1 MEKWLLKA
9 AVAAGLVFLA
19 CAAQADVLP
28 AYNLTFSDY
37 TGAAPKNYFSNVQ
50 PVGWTLGTTRGNL
63 LFIDSSGPPGC
74 AACADGPVYL
84 SVYGP
89 FPAPPVG
96 GNYVEADGNPDFE
109 SVFFEEITGL
119 TPGQTYTLSFY
130 QAAGQQQGFTGDT
143 TEQWIVSLGTQ
154 ALTDSINGTNGS
166 YSNPDPLADI
176 KVTPLM
182 STPSGGVTPWQ
193 YVTLELTA
201 DAPTQLLSFLAW
213 GDGGSTINLPP
224 MVFLAGVNQPNVT
237 PEPASLSLLGIG
249 LLGLAA
255 SRMRRPAR
263 RTPTV

>member
-1 MEKWLLKA
+1 
-9 AVAAGLVFLA
+9 
-19 CAAQADVLP
+19 
-28 AYNLTFSDY
+28 
-37 TGAAPKNYFSNVQ
+37 
-50 PVGWTLGTTRGNL
+50 
-63 LFIDSSGPPGC
+63 
-74 AACADGPVYL
+74 
-84 SVYGP
+84 
-89 FPAPPVG
+89 VG